1 MLESDESVPDQIG
14 KQTDIFNL
22 LANCFDMVA
31 PDDPEEGKSLTE
43 SLLCVFSGLL
53 KSKENQTRVASAPNI
68 ITGWDPRIDNRL
80 TDSLNPEI
88 PDSSFI
94 NLGDGIATS
103 TTSVESNSDDSVA
116 CTK

>member
-68 ITGWDPRIDNRL
+68 ITGWDQRINNRL
-80 TDSLNPEI
+80 ICGSNSEI

-94 NLGDGIATS
+94 DPSNGVATS

>member
-68 ITGWDPRIDNRL
+68 ITGWDPRKKIRL
-80 TDSLNPEI
+80 TSGSNPEI
-88 PDSSFI
+88 PVSSFI
-94 NLGDGIATS
+94 NPSNGVATS
-103 TTSVESNSDDSVA
+103 TTSVKSNSDDSVT

>member
-68 ITGWDPRIDNRL
+68 ITGWDQRINNRL
-80 TDSLNPEI
+80 ICGSNSEI

-94 NLGDGIATS
+94 DPSNGVATS
-103 TTSVESNSDDSVA
+103 TTSVESNSDHSVT

>member
-31 PDDPEEGKSLTE
+31 PDDPEEGKNLTE

-68 ITGWDPRIDNRL
+68 ITGRGLQDIVDMLHIIYISYRIICV
-80 TDSLNPEI
+80 T
-88 PDSSFI
+88 
-94 NLGDGIATS
+94 
-103 TTSVESNSDDSVA
+103 
-116 CTK
+116 